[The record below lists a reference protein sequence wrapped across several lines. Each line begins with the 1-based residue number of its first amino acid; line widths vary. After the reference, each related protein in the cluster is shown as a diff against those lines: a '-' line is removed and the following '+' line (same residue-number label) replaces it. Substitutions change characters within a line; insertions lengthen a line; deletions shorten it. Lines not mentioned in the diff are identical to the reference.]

1 VSDSVRWS
9 ATKVTEV
16 IRSRDCRVRAGAI
29 LLGKTNTPERTMV
42 YETDSLVYGWAN
54 NPYDRS
60 CTCGASGESSGGRR
74 GKKIF
79 EPSEIIWKNRAQNF
93 RKPWSLQVEN
103 VFNILDPVG
112 NYFELIEMKSA

>member
-1 VSDSVRWS
+1 
-9 ATKVTEV
+9 
-16 IRSRDCRVRAGAI
+16 
-29 LLGKTNTPERTMV
+29 MV

-93 RKPWSLQVEN
+93 RKPWSLQIEN